1 MGFLF
6 PLLFSDKQV
15 QGMQSKMEADE
26 QTVQKVL

>member
-15 QGMQSKMEADE
+15 QRMQSKMEAEE
-26 QTVQKVL
+26 QAVQRVL